1 MSDEIQQRL
10 KDSTE
15 KCLKAYE
22 GWRKDEKNAGTREG
36 LQDAVHE
43 LRKVASRLEIELAM
57 SDRKNATQKPMPIPS
72 HRDAK
77 GRNRG
82 KDEADGNSLELP
94 KASKPKKPAVKKAP
108 PPQASDEE

>member
-22 GWRKDEKNAGTREG
+22 AWRKDEKKADMREG

-57 SDRKNATQKPMPIPS
+57 SDRKNTTQKPMPIPP
-72 HRDAK
+72 HRDARDK
-77 GRNRG
+77 GRGRG
-82 KDEADGNSLELP
+82 DVDGNSAEQQKLT
-94 KASKPKKPAVKKAP
+94 KPKKPAVKKEP
-108 PPQASDEE
+108 PPEADEE